1 MCAKVARVSAE
12 GSSESEMKHLLE
24 AGRILRE
31 GGTVVFPT
39 ETVYGLGANALSPD
53 AARKIYL
60 AKGRPSD
67 NPLIVHISR
76 VDMLYDIAEDIGS
89 DALMLMDAFWPG
101 PLTMIFRKKDIVPLA
116 TTGGL
121 DTVAVRMPGHKAAL
135 KLIEAAGV
143 PVAAPSANISGR
155 PSITSSRYVLDEFAD
170 SVDMII
176 IGENSEI
183 GIESTVVDM
192 TEEVP
197 VVLRP
202 GKISQNDIFDVI
214 SQGDSAKREF
224 LDKKL
229 YEITGNHCER
239 PARSPGMKY
248 RHYSPK
254 ARVIVEE
261 PGRSA
266 LEIMK
271 EYLELLSEDGKHV
284 YEDGDIMV
292 FCIEENAP
300 LYGDHAY
307 ILGEDS
313 SEIARNL
320 FTSLRMMDDMG
331 VKLIISEFFSGDEL
345 ACAVMNRLVKAS
357 SNI

>member
-1 MCAKVARVSAE
+1 MGAKIARVSQG
-12 GSSESEMKHLLE
+12 GSSESELKNLRE
-24 AGRILRE
+24 AGRILKN

-53 AARKIYL
+53 AAQKIYE

-76 VDMLYDIAEDIGS
+76 LDMLYEIAEDVGS
-89 DALMLMDAFWPG
+89 DALMLVDAFWPG
-101 PLTMIFRKKDIVPLA
+101 PLTMIFKKKEIVPLA

-121 DTVAVRMPGHKAAL
+121 DTVAVRMPSHKGAL

-143 PVAAPSANISGR
+143 PIAAPSANISGR
-155 PSITSSRYVLDEFAD
+155 PSITKGRYLLDEFEGK
-170 SVDMII
+170 VDMII
-176 IGENSEI
+176 LGEDSEI

-192 TEEVP
+192 TEEIP
-197 VVLRP
+197 LVLRP
-202 GKISQNDIFDVI
+202 GKISQSDIFQVI
-214 SQGDSAKREF
+214 SAGDSQKLKF
-224 LDKKL
+224 LEKKL
-229 YEITGNHCER
+229 EDISGRHCGK

-254 ARVIVEE
+254 AKVILED
-261 PGRSA
+261 PQKSA
-266 LEIMK
+266 EQVLNEAM
-271 EYLELLSEDGKHV
+271 SMVTEDGKLL
-284 YEDGDIMV
+284 YEEPEVMV
-292 FCIEENAP
+292 LCLKKNEE

-307 ILGEDS
+307 VLGEDS
-313 SEIARNL
+313 EEVARNL

>member
-1 MCAKVARVSAE
+1 MCVKIARVSQG
-12 GSSESEMKHLLE
+12 GSSKSELKNLLE
-24 AGRILRE
+24 AGRILKN
-31 GGTVVFPT
+31 GGTVIFPT

-53 AARKIYL
+53 AAKKIYE

-76 VDMLYDIAEDIGS
+76 LDMLYEIAEDIGS

-101 PLTMIFRKKDIVPLA
+101 PLTMIFKKKDIVPLA

-121 DTVAVRMPGHKAAL
+121 DTVAVRMPAHKGAL

-143 PVAAPSANISGR
+143 PIAAPSANISGR
-155 PSITSSRYVLDEFAD
+155 PSITKGRYLLDEFEGK
-170 SVDMII
+170 VDMII
-176 IGENSEI
+176 LGEDSEI

-192 TEEVP
+192 TEEIP
-197 VVLRP
+197 LVLRP
-202 GKISQNDIFDVI
+202 GKISQSDIFEVI
-214 SQGDSAKREF
+214 SAGDSQKLKF
-224 LDKKL
+224 LEEKL
-229 YEITGNHCER
+229 EEISGMHCGK

-254 ARVIVEE
+254 AKVILEG
-261 PGRSA
+261 PQKSA
-266 LEIMK
+266 RQVLNEAM
-271 EYLELLSEDGKHV
+271 SMTTEDGQLL
-284 YEDGDIMV
+284 YEETEVMV
-292 FCIEENAP
+292 LCLKKNEE

-307 ILGEDS
+307 VLGEDS
-313 SEIARNL
+313 EEVARNL